1 MRIRARDLSR
11 MYTNEFD
18 SYYYRKASTPLSLK
32 IAGRDLE
39 IKLEKSL
46 TTFGC
51 EDSL

>member
-18 SYYYRKASTPLSLK
+18 SHQRKASTPLSLK
-32 IAGRDLE
+32 IAGRDFE

-46 TTFGC
+46 
-51 EDSL
+51 